1 MEPNIPEENYK
12 TKYIESEKRF
22 RKIFSLTSAA
32 TKIIDENLVILEV
45 NDALIDLMGYTS
57 EEICGKKILDFAIK
71 PYIQSWQKLQHEMW
85 AHGRPFFKLEAC
97 LRKKN
102 GDVVWV
108 HVTTILF
115 NDGDK
120 RFAYT
125 VLDDYTFMKSYQQS
139 EKRLNMSLQYS
150 RMAVFELN
158 LENGD
163 LVHSEGINDVLSI
176 NPSHSQLNIN
186 MLADCFIEDDAKDLR
201 NLLKQMPE
209 KSSIDFVGRVNT
221 TASGIKWVRLQ
232 GRAEADENNIQKLL
246 GTVQDISK
254 EKQADQYKDDFI
266 SIASHELRTPITI
279 LSGTLQLLDRNKPD
293 GDLKLSSLIEQAN
306 KSLKKV
312 TILIEDLLNAS
323 KMNEGQLHLNKQPFN
338 IVEAV
343 DECCAHINREGI
355 YQILVE
361 GDLSANIYGDAD
373 RIQQV
378 IINFVNNAIKY
389 APDEKIITIK
399 AIDEGD
405 VVKVSVI
412 DSGPGIDQEKAEHLF
427 DRYYRV
433 DSKGSQYS
441 GLGLGLYISAEII
454 KKHGGEIGV
463 NSINGNGSEFWFIL
477 PKKITRSIN

>member
-1 MEPNIPEENYK
+1 MEPAIPEENYK

-45 NDALIDLMGYTS
+45 NDALIDLMGYTR

-85 AHGRPFFKLEAC
+85 AHGKPFFKLEAC
-97 LRKKN
+97 LKKKN
-102 GDVVWV
+102 GDLVWV

-115 NDGDK
+115 NDGHK
-120 RFAYT
+120 RFAYS
-125 VLDDYTFMKSYQQS
+125 VLDDFTFVRSYQES

-163 LVHSEGINDVLSI
+163 LVPSQGLNEVLGI
-176 NPSHSQLNIN
+176 NPSYAQLDIN
-186 MLADCFIEDDAKDLR
+186 MLAKCFIEDDAKDLR
-201 NLLKQMPE
+201 NLLEQMPE
-209 KSSIDFVGRVNT
+209 ESSIDFVGRVNT
-221 TASGIKWVRLQ
+221 TTTGIKWVRLQ
-232 GRAEADENNIQKLL
+232 GRTEADENNIQKLL

-254 EKQADQYKDDFI
+254 EKLADQYKDDFI

-279 LSGTLQLLDRNKPD
+279 LSGTLQLLNRNKPD
-293 GDLKLSSLIEQAN
+293 ADSKLSALIEQAN
-306 KSLKKV
+306 KSLRKV

-323 KMNEGQLHLNKQPFN
+323 KMNEGQLHLNKQTFN
-338 IVEAV
+338 ILDAV
-343 DECCAHINREGI
+343 NECCAHINREGI
-355 YQILVE
+355 YQIIVE
-361 GDLSANIYGDAD
+361 GDLKADIYGDSD

-389 APDEKIITIK
+389 APDEKIIRIK
-399 AIDEGD
+399 AIENEDA
-405 VVKVSVI
+405 VRISVI
-412 DSGPGIDQEKAEHLF
+412 DSGPGIDQEKAAHLF

-433 DSKGSQYS
+433 DSQGSQYS
-441 GLGLGLYISAEII
+441 GLGLGLYISAQII

-463 NSINGNGSEFWFIL
+463 LSNNGTGSEFWFIL
-477 PKKITRSIN
+477 PKTILP